1 MLVLNRLM
9 FVCRMDQEKHAVKC
23 LKCEEGRPVDIVKWR
38 LYGPCTYCCYRR
50 EKDDK
55 EQVVRYKE
63 LYQFITEYDPDG
75 EDSSKKGYD
84 ELCEWCVGEMEEVF
98 SAG

>member
-1 MLVLNRLM
+1 MCQNTRWVNDIMLVLNRLLV
-9 FVCRMDQEKHAVKC
+9 VCRMDQEKHAVKC

-50 EKDDK
+50 EKGDK

-63 LYQFITEYDPDG
+63 LYQLITEYDPDG
-75 EDSSKKGYD
+75 EDSSKKA
-84 ELCEWCVGEMEEVF
+84 
-98 SAG
+98 ST